1 MPPTTTSAGKA
12 LLTQGGRTVAGRA
25 ENSGGRRWGR
35 WRIAAWTIAALMLL
49 LPLFT
54 MQFIDEVNWDGT
66 DFIVAGA
73 LVGGTGL
80 AFELAA
86 RANASHAYRAAVGL
100 ALAAAFLLVWLNLA
114 VGIVGTENNP
124 FNLMFG
130 GVLAVGIIGAVIA
143 RFRPDGMASALFATA
158 LTQALVA
165 VNAAIAGLGVAEPIW
180 PLTGFFAA
188 LWLGS
193 AWLFRKAAREQ
204 ILAGAAP

>member
-1 MPPTTTSAGKA
+1 M
-12 LLTQGGRTVAGRA
+12 AGRA

-35 WRIAAWTIAALMLL
+35 WRIAAWAIAALMLP
-49 LPLFT
+49 LPLVAMRFT
-54 MQFIDEVNWDGT
+54 DEVNWDGT

-73 LVGGTGL
+73 LVAGTGL

-86 RANASHAYRAAVGL
+86 RANAGHAYRAAVGL

-114 VGIVGTENNP
+114 VGIVGTENDP

-130 GVLAVGIIGAVIA
+130 GVLAVGIIGAVVA
-143 RFRPDGMASALFATA
+143 RFRPDGMARALFATA

-165 VNAAIAGLGVAEPIW
+165 VIALVAGSGLTEPIW
-180 PLTGFFAA
+180 PLTGFFGA

-204 ILAGAAP
+204 TLAGAAP